1 MWLVDSVRSISAG
14 MRASAA
20 VGRCAHSRDRG
31 ELRIALEQARLGL
44 QFLGK
49 AYVRRTNPVEGS
61 ALASLTLMAE
71 ELGLEVNELGAST
84 RDLADSIAFLKLLD
98 GDPPTELGRSLPFL
112 EQRLAAAEMAS

>member
-1 MWLVDSVRSISAG
+1 

-20 VGRCAHSRDRG
+20 VGRCARSRDRG
-31 ELRIALEQARLGL
+31 ELRIALAQARLGL

-71 ELGLEVNELGAST
+71 ELGLEVNDLGAST

-98 GDPPTELGRSLPFL
+98 GNNRGQTPINLPPVSIQKLIAPVSIGLQS
-112 EQRLAAAEMAS
+112 